1 MFLHAGAFEKLNVN
15 VFHLLVR
22 LHNTVSVSE
31 TEMWDL
37 SHCTV
42 SCLIKQ
48 LVTGGD

>member
-1 MFLHAGAFEKLNVN
+1 MFLHAEAFEKLNVN
-15 VFHLLVR
+15 IFLLVR

-48 LVTGGD
+48 PVIGGD